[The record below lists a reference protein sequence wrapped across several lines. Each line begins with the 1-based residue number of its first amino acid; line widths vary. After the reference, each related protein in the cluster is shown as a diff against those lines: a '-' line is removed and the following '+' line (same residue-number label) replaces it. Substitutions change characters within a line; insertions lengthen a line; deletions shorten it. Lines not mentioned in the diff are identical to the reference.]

1 MNFEIAINKKM
12 SWKMKATFNA
22 CLLYRRTFLSDLITD
37 MEKLTAD
44 EVKWTTENTE
54 KLFGIIWCFVRNRTP
69 ETPEYLVW
77 KKNLPGI
84 QAIKVVQAIAS
95 LWAMCS
101 VPVVDTPAADDHQHE
116 GTDPSLSLYIY
127 LARKMRI
134 SMTDFAE
141 MIPGELLDIVN
152 FEAKMQ
158 DAAADP
164 TYKATQA
171 DYDSFFD

>member
-1 MNFEIAINKKM
+1 MNFEIAINKKEL
-12 SWKMKATFNA
+12 WKMRATFNA
-22 CLLYRRTFLSDLITD
+22 CLLYRRTFLSDLIQD

-44 EVKWTTENTE
+44 DVKWTTENVE
-54 KLFGIIWCFVRNRTP
+54 KLFGIIWCFVKNREP
-69 ETPEYLVW
+69 NTPEYLIW
-77 KKNLPGI
+77 KKGLPGI

-101 VPVVDTPAADDHQHE
+101 VPVINTPAADDHQRE
-116 GTDPSLSLYIY
+116 GMDPCLSLYIY
-127 LARKMRI
+127 LARKMHI
-134 SMTDFAE
+134 SMTDFAG

-152 FEAKMQ
+152 FETRMQ

-171 DYDSFFD
+171 DFDGFFE